1 MTVAAAT
8 PLRIRPWHRDR
19 GMAYV
24 APLPGRGPT
33 PGDVRRCLESL
44 ADQGYR
50 GAVTPALDHAERAPF
65 LAAGMEVRERLHLLH
80 HDLRRLPAPTAV
92 AGVRIRRARDRDVEP
107 ISRLDRRAFASPF
120 WHLGPEGLRETVAAT
135 PSHRFRVAWSQGVPS
150 GYAVVGRSARW
161 CYLQRV
167 AVDPVAQ
174 GRGIGRAL
182 VVDALAWAA
191 RRRARQLL
199 VNTQLDNR
207 AAMRLYRSLG
217 FELAPDGLAVLEA
230 ELTT

>member
-1 MTVAAAT
+1 MTVAPAT

-19 GMAYV
+19 GVAYL
-24 APLPGRGPT
+24 APAPGHRPDV
-33 PGDVRRCLESL
+33 GDVRHCLEALS
-44 ADQGYR
+44 DQGYR
-50 GAVTPALDHAERAPF
+50 GVVTPALDPAERAPF
-65 LAAGMEVRERLHLLH
+65 LAAGMDVREQLHLLH
-80 HDLRRLPAPTAV
+80 HDLRRLPGPGTV
-92 AGVRIRRARDRDVEP
+92 PGVRLRRARPRDLGPV
-107 ISRLDRRAFASPF
+107 SRLDQRAFASPF

-135 PSHRFRVAWSQGVPS
+135 PSHRFRVAWWGRSRV
-150 GYAVVGRSARW
+150 GYAVTGRSARW

-182 VVDALAWAA
+182 VADALAWAA

-199 VNTQLDNR
+199 VNTQLDNGG
-207 AAMRLYRSLG
+207 AMRLYESLG
-217 FELAPDGLAVLEA
+217 FELAPDRLAVLEA